1 MMMSAA
7 LLCAKANHVKCIG
20 SISNRTI
27 GFDAGHGAAAAGNR
41 KMRSLIESFCVA
53 LILSIAQSNYALA
66 AAGDD
71 KKTFGTALV
80 ATKSHTPST
89 HITQCDSQ
97 AQLQL
102 CTHTHAHMR
111 CGMYYL
117 YLSITSTMRPKMDP
131 LNKRRSNNHWKAEKW
146 IRRGS
151 RLPITIFFFEK
162 KRSSEVVHAD
172 LLGTLALA
180 AAALH
185 KKKKKD
191 SSSSFSLVLYPALQ
205 QLHSAPLEVIYI
217 LF

>member
-1 MMMSAA
+1 MAQQQPVTEKCG
-7 LLCAKANHVKCIG
+7 LL
-20 SISNRTI
+20 SNPFASRLFYQLRNPT
-27 GFDAGHGAAAAGNR
+27 
-41 KMRSLIESFCVA
+41 MRWL
-53 LILSIAQSNYALA
+53 LLA
-66 AAGDD
+66 MI

-172 LLGTLALA
+172 LLGLLWR
-180 AAALH
+180 LPLLLCIRRR
-185 KKKKKD
+185 KKILLLPSPLYCIQR
-191 SSSSFSLVLYPALQ
+191 SSSSIP
-205 QLHSAPLEVIYI
+205 PR
-217 LF
+217 